1 MHTLTLSVSEDAV
14 EQMSHW
20 LQNLYLTGNLTR
32 DDPARM
38 FAGVIVKALKTEV
51 PKLTI
56 ILDDLTN

>member
-14 EQMSHW
+14 EHLSHW
-20 LQNLYLTGNLTR
+20 LNLLYLTGNLTR
-32 DDPARM
+32 DDPAQW
-38 FAGVIVKALKTEV
+38 FAGMIVKALKTEV